1 MAFVDRHAPDGKEK
15 ASRVPLTPHVQLS
28 LQERRGIHKKSP
40 AAFAPLTEMRALRLQ
55 RGVVA
60 MPRVYPGRVGQRA
73 EQALG
78 HVGKQEVKSS
88 GEFILPN
95 IGA

>member
-1 MAFVDRHAPDGKEK
+1 MIV
-15 ASRVPLTPHVQLS
+15 
-28 LQERRGIHKKSP
+28 ERASP
-40 AAFAPLTEMRALRLQ
+40 AAFAPLAEVRALRPQ